1 MTKKVLIACGAGIAT
16 STIVVSR
23 VEENIIL
30 M

>member
-23 VEENIIL
+23 VEELIKKT
-30 M
+30 